1 MSNTKQVEIVRQV
14 FNKEDFNNT
23 VGTKFTQLINV
34 EDPVFF
40 DINLATQEDFWIL
53 YTKFFSLI
61 PKYSDPDSSTPN
73 TSTSHQYLV
82 ETSGA
87 FIGFDP
93 NRDEIN
99 LLLQEIAELR
109 EENLN
114 VRQEIVEVIANLA
127 NNNI

>member
-1 MSNTKQVEIVRQV
+1 MSNIKQVEIVRQV

-23 VGTKFTQLINV
+23 VDTKFTQLINV

-53 YTKFFSLI
+53 YTKYFSSI
-61 PKYSDPDSSTPN
+61 PKYSSPDSSTPN
-73 TSTSHQYLV
+73 STTSHQYLV

-114 VRQEIVEVIANLA
+114 VRQEIVEVIANFA